1 MKRLLVLA
9 LSVMMTLSLFI
20 SCQNQPSSN
29 GVASVRLAPQTDKRS
44 LTAAVEEIDENSLEW
59 HYRATKKTETN
70 FKFGETEDTKLE
82 AKDSVIEL
90 SQGKWEFKL
99 WAVKVDDSNASIK
112 IYEGVSDGEVL
123 VQSASEPTVVPIDVY
138 SEVEGSTGY
147 IYFDKALTVTL
158 RDTTSTTVVSPTH
171 VAYKAASADESS
183 WSTRQF
189 SSADGVKV
197 SDLAAGKYDITVY
210 YAGVDGCTY
219 ASEVKT
225 ITVMSGRTTTIAGSI
240 DESTASAKFDVKII
254 KKVVSAA
261 ISSDSATT
269 ITATAAPVATSES
282 ATSVKFP
289 ASSISGTTAT
299 LTMEVAQ
306 VGSNFEIS
314 GTTTEGSQSLAKLD
328 LSLDVDGKSVTTF
341 EGSEAVTVTTY
352 IAKGLSNVNV
362 NYTGTDGDQPTDVQ
376 YDSGT
381 GKLTFKTTHFSEF
394 VVTTTDSFVAYNK
407 STNKGYASLAAAISE
422 AGEGDAILLLKDADE
437 SSLSEINDK
446 KVSVDLNGK
455 KLSLSQTLT
464 IDDSSIAFSNGSI
477 SSTSNKYGII
487 LTSNSS
493 LTLENKV
500 EYVAVDWAIRIN
512 KHTKSCYLNILDS
525 TVETTGGAFAIQTD
539 ATKEESSDV
548 NVTIKN
554 STIKA
559 DVNSEDE
566 DSTGFMFNVSGKV
579 VIENSTISGR
589 RQGAIFRGGEY
600 TVKNSTFKST
610 GTKTTGYDWTESE
623 TNDWEDG
630 NKVPLAALVVGNR
643 TEPGIY
649 PYATKVELS
658 NVTLETSNENSVRKS
673 IYVYQVNEDYPVS
686 VTGDVKASWTVNDD
700 MNGASYPEALIDN
713 VYYETFE
720 EAVDAVSKNST
731 ITLLCN
737 VDLTEYTKVDAYTP
751 GVSFTFPQ
759 NVTLEMN
766 NKTITSNNFGVVW
779 EGDGL
784 TLKNGSFVCANGGS
798 YALFIGNG
806 GYSEGESEDD
816 VIFWKATVDNIKC
829 VGGINVY
836 AHELIVKATS
846 CTEASGT
853 NYYALWADEAGQITV
868 EGGTFTSPSNIGGC
882 VLHTSKNEFAFI
894 KIKGGTFNADG
905 DVKLFADNAHIEI
918 TGGEF
923 SADPTAFLV
932 SDYTATQSGNTWTV
946 SKNN

>member
-1 MKRLLVLA
+1 MEINTYTKANNQGGNMKRLLVLA
-9 LSVMMTLSLFI
+9 LSIMMILSLFI

-29 GVASVRLAPQTDKRS
+29 GVASVRLAPQANKRS
-44 LTAAVEEIDENSLEW
+44 LTATVEEIDEDSLEW
-59 HYRATKKTETN
+59 HYSATKKSETN
-70 FKFGETEDTKLE
+70 FKFGETEDTKLT
-82 AKDSVIEL
+82 AKDSEIEL

-99 WAVKVDDSNASIK
+99 WAVKVVDSNTSIK

-123 VQSASEPTVVPIDVY
+123 VQAASEPTVVPIDVY

-147 IYFDKALTVTL
+147 ILFDKALTVTL
-158 RDTTSTTVVSPTH
+158 RDTTFATVVSPTH

-197 SDLAAGKYDITVY
+197 SDLAAGKYDISVY
-210 YAGVDGCTY
+210 YAGTDGCTY
-219 ASEVKT
+219 ASEAKT

-261 ISSDSATT
+261 INTDSATT

-282 ATSVKFP
+282 KTSVEFP

-299 LTMEVAQ
+299 LTMEIAQ

-314 GTTTEGSQSLAKLD
+314 GTTTEGAQSLAKLD

-352 IAKGLSNVNV
+352 IAKGLSNVEV
-362 NYTGTDGDQPTDVQ
+362 KYTGTGDQPTDVS
-376 YDSGT
+376 YDSET

-407 STNKGYASLAAAISE
+407 STNKGYASLAAAISD

-437 SSLSEINDK
+437 SSLSEIEGK

-455 KLSLSQTLT
+455 KLSLSNALT

-500 EYVAVDWAIRIN
+500 EYVAVDSAIRID

-554 STIKA
+554 STIEA
-559 DVNSEDE
+559 DVNREDE
-566 DSTGFMFNVSGKV
+566 DSTGFMFNVSGKI

-589 RQGAIFRGGEY
+589 RQGAIFRGGE
-600 TVKNSTFKST
+600 
-610 GTKTTGYDWTESE
+610 
-623 TNDWEDG
+623 
-630 NKVPLAALVVGNR
+630 
-643 TEPGIY
+643 
-649 PYATKVELS
+649 
-658 NVTLETSNENSVRKS
+658 
-673 IYVYQVNEDYPVS
+673 
-686 VTGDVKASWTVNDD
+686 
-700 MNGASYPEALIDN
+700 
-713 VYYETFE
+713 
-720 EAVDAVSKNST
+720 
-731 ITLLCN
+731 
-737 VDLTEYTKVDAYTP
+737 
-751 GVSFTFPQ
+751 
-759 NVTLEMN
+759 
-766 NKTITSNNFGVVW
+766 
-779 EGDGL
+779 
-784 TLKNGSFVCANGGS
+784 
-798 YALFIGNG
+798 
-806 GYSEGESEDD
+806 
-816 VIFWKATVDNIKC
+816 
-829 VGGINVY
+829 
-836 AHELIVKATS
+836 
-846 CTEASGT
+846 
-853 NYYALWADEAGQITV
+853 
-868 EGGTFTSPSNIGGC
+868 
-882 VLHTSKNEFAFI
+882 
-894 KIKGGTFNADG
+894 
-905 DVKLFADNAHIEI
+905 
-918 TGGEF
+918 
-923 SADPTAFLV
+923 
-932 SDYTATQSGNTWTV
+932 
-946 SKNN
+946 